1 MLYSII
7 HLERQ
12 FQLDSGSFEG
22 NNSWDYD
29 RANLLQSNL
38 TLHAALTIGQGIDSI
53 SKVFFVNTDLSKKKK
68 KRKIVIF
75 RTYYS
80 YNSCNFDNNN
90 NNNDTKNSLRRC
102 LIKTRYHIIGSRKSL
117 EILNLHYYF
126 QRKDNLELDFF
137 FFFFK
142 P

>member
-53 SKVFFVNTDLSKKKK
+53 SKVFFVNTDLSKKRKK
-68 KRKIVIF
+68 EKSSYFEHTTPITPAILIIIIITTIQKILYEF
-75 RTYYS
+75 MF
-80 YNSCNFDNNN
+80 N
-90 NNNDTKNSLRRC
+90 KNSLSHHW
-102 LIKTRYHIIGSRKSL
+102 IKEEFRNFEFTLLFPEKG
-117 EILNLHYYF
+117 
-126 QRKDNLELDFF
+126 
-137 FFFFK
+137 
-142 P
+142 